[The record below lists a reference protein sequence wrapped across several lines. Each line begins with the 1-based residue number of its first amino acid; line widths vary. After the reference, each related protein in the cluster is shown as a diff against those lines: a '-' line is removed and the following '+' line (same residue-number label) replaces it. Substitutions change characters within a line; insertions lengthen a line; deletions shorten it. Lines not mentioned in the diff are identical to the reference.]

1 MGETVSILLKC
12 HLCSLE
18 QVTERSHLYKDVAL
32 TMPVLKDGEDKARAL
47 CSSQISVHQ
56 YDIINEQAVLYF

>member
-1 MGETVSILLKC
+1 
-12 HLCSLE
+12 
-18 QVTERSHLYKDVAL
+18 
-32 TMPVLKDGEDKARAL
+32 MPVLKDGEDKARAL